1 MANLLES
8 YKNRLAISESVHQK
22 AHNGAKM
29 SAQKKLMIASVLNNT
44 SKFMNEAFENSAATQ
59 RSALGD
65 YKIFCLNISTVALP
79 NLILPELMLTQP
91 MSSIAGYVTYLRYT
105 SGVTKGGVED
115 RTFNSVYRLGEMDTA
130 RMNYTADRVSETLGD
145 DLKLAWTPVA
155 EIVKVDGVALTDE
168 EKASIV
174 VTADGTITAAE
185 GKQLPASIKA
195 GAKVAYIYDNVII
208 PQNNLPTLK
217 AEMDVIELH
226 AHARRIAVYYSQIA
240 AFQAKTDYGTDIGE
254 QLAAQAQGELAYEID
269 TEGVMMLYK
278 GAEHDTHIDFVS
290 YDKSTDRS
298 YISRSQYYEFF
309 NEIIAR
315 AKQVIY
321 KRTQKFAPNYMVVGT
336 DVISILP
343 YLKGWTAAPASTVNG
358 PYFAGTVD
366 GIKVFVSPAIESNEY
381 FFGVNGSDLQTSAG
395 VYAPYMAIVP
405 TQLLGFA
412 DGTMS
417 QGFSTMY
424 DMKLLS
430 TYTGTIAGN
439 DAKDAK
445 DGEHSWLLVKGVLT
459 V

>member
-8 YKNRLAISESVHQK
+8 YKNRLAISESVYQK
-22 AHNGAKM
+22 SHNGAKM
-29 SAQKKLMIASVLNNT
+29 SSQKKLMIASVLNNT
-44 SKFMNEAFENSAATQ
+44 AKFMNEAFTSGDATQ
-59 RSALGD
+59 RGALGD
-65 YKIFCLNISTVALP
+65 YKRFCLNISTVALP

-105 SGVTKGGVED
+105 AGTAKGGVGAGD
-115 RTFNSVYRLGEMDTA
+115 TFNSVYRLGEMTP
-130 RMNYTADRVSETLGD
+130 DRVDYTKDRVVEAITEETQ
-145 DLKLAWTPVA
+145 KVAWTPV
-155 EIVKVDGVALTDE
+155 KVDEGFKFLDNTGKE
-168 EKASIV
+168 
-174 VTADGTITAAE
+174 VTGGTLAEDGTVTV
-185 GKQLPASIKA
+185 PA
-195 GAKVAYIYDNVII
+195 GATKVAYVYDNVII
-208 PQNNLPTLK
+208 PQNKIPTLK

-269 TEGVMMLYK
+269 TEGVMMLYN
-278 GAEHDTHIDFVS
+278 GAEHDKDIDFVS
-290 YDKSTDRS
+290 YDKSKQANI
-298 YISRSQYYEFF
+298 ISRSQYYEYF

-315 AKQVIY
+315 AKQVLY

-343 YLKGWTAAPASTVNG
+343 YLKGWNAAPASAING
-358 PYFAGTVD
+358 PYFAGSVD
-366 GIKVFVSPAIESNEY
+366 GLKVFVSPSIEANEY
-381 FFGVNGSDLQTSAG
+381 FFGVNGSDLQTSAA

-430 TYTGTIAGN
+430 TYEGTWEDPTTI
-439 DAKDAK
+439 KDSK
-445 DGEHSWLLVKGVLT
+445 DGKHSHLLVKGVFDN
-459 V
+459 VIDN

>member
-1 MANLLES
+1 MNLLES

-22 AHNGAKM
+22 SHNGAKM

-44 SKFMNEAFENSAATQ
+44 SKFMNEAFNSSAATQ
-59 RSALGD
+59 KSALGD
-65 YKIFCLNISTVALP
+65 YKKFCLNISTVALP

-105 SGVTKGGVED
+105 SGVNKGGVED

-130 RMNYTADRVSETLGD
+130 RMNYTADRVSEVLGE
-145 DLKLAWTPVA
+145 DLKLMWTPVA
-155 EIVKVDGVALTDE
+155 KVV
-168 EKASIV
+168 KASK
-174 VTADGTITAAE
+174 DGTDVPVTDWEVAE
-185 GKQLPASIKA
+185 DGTVSGTGVEA
-195 GAKVAYIYDNVII
+195 GVKVAYIYDNVII

-278 GAEHDTHIDFVS
+278 GAEHDKTVDFEA
-290 YDKSTDRS
+290 YEKSTQANI
-298 YISRSQYYEFF
+298 ISRSQYYEYF

-315 AKQVIY
+315 AKQVLY

-343 YLKGWTAAPASTVNG
+343 YLKGWTAAPASTING

-366 GIKVFVSPAIESNEY
+366 GLKVFVSPSIAANEY

-430 TYTGTIAGN
+430 TYEGEIAN
-439 DAKDAK
+439 NTAKDSK
-445 DGEHSWLLVKGVLT
+445 DGTYSWLLVKGVFDNA
-459 V
+459 VA